1 MITVII
7 NSSLSLLL
15 SNCLLDASST
25 YYLILFSIN
34 YIYLY
39 NLILYWTI
47 LSYCSQA
54 MLKNSNL
61 ISIHL
66 IYNSLFCSLH
76 SI

>member
-15 SNCLLDASST
+15 SNCLLDGSST

-39 NLILYWTI
+39 NLILYSGNII
-47 LSYCSQA
+47 L
-54 MLKNSNL
+54 LLTSNVKE
-61 ISIHL
+61 
-66 IYNSLFCSLH
+66 
-76 SI
+76 

>member
-15 SNCLLDASST
+15 SNCLLDGSST

-39 NLILYWTI
+39 NLILYWDNII
-47 LSYCSQA
+47 L
-54 MLKNSNL
+54 LLTSNVKE
-61 ISIHL
+61 
-66 IYNSLFCSLH
+66 
-76 SI
+76 

>member
-7 NSSLSLLL
+7 NYSLSLLL
-15 SNCLLDASST
+15 SNCLLDGSST

-39 NLILYWTI
+39 NLFYTGTI

-54 MLKNSNL
+54 MLKNSNP

-66 IYNSLFCSLH
+66 I
-76 SI
+76 

>member
-15 SNCLLDASST
+15 SNCLLDGSST

-39 NLILYWTI
+39 NLFYTGTI

-54 MLKNSNL
+54 MLK
-61 ISIHL
+61 
-66 IYNSLFCSLH
+66 
-76 SI
+76 